1 MISYEETLSR
11 CLEALREGRDLED
24 VIASL
29 PERYAAR
36 LRADATLAAET
47 RRLAAAVPPPRDD
60 ARRLASAR
68 MHAELTA
75 VRTARATPPRS
86 VWSGFGLPRFAIA
99 GFALAA
105 VLVAASFFLT
115 TSNGGDGTVEAATL
129 EGVVVASGDG
139 SLTVQT
145 LDTLEQV
152 TVPLDAQLSDE
163 SGAKLDLASIEVGQ
177 VVVIKGNRPRGG
189 PVSAVNIKRL
199 LNGLPGWCT
208 DEPARCRQIA
218 QNLQEALKHC
228 QDKPQACPGLQE
240 RIDALIAQVG
250 DVAALEEL
258 KQRCREAGEASCQ
271 DFVSSCRLHPDL
283 CLAPDPPGPVIDR
296 LDEARD
302 RLLALQRLC
311 SDRDTKACRQIA
323 QICASHPVL
332 CPEKPREPA
341 NAPLNTPATP
351 RPAPT
356 ATPTTQRLAPTATPI
371 KDTRPTR

>member
-1 MISYEETLSR
+1 MMSYEEALNR
-11 CLEALREGRDLED
+11 CLEALRDGRDLED

-29 PERYAAR
+29 PERYADR

-47 RRLAAAVPPPRDD
+47 RRIAAAVPPPRDD
-60 ARRLASAR
+60 ARRLAAAR

-75 VRTARATPPRS
+75 VRNERAAPAGS
-86 VWSGFGLPRFAIA
+86 FWSGFGLPRFAIA
-99 GFALAA
+99 GLALAA

-177 VVVIKGNRPRGG
+177 VVVIQGKRPRGG
-189 PVSAVNIKRL
+189 AVSAVNIKRL
-199 LNGLPGWCT
+199 LSGLPGWCT
-208 DEPARCRQIA
+208 DAPARCRQIA
-218 QNLQEALKHC
+218 QNLQEAQKRC
-228 QDKPQACPGLQE
+228 NSNPQACPALKE
-240 RIDALIAQVG
+240 RIDALIGEVG

-283 CLAPDPPGPVIDR
+283 CIAPDPPGPVIDR

-332 CPEKPREPA
+332 CPDAPRQPA
-341 NAPLNTPATP
+341 NAPSAAPATP
-351 RPAPT
+351 RSAPT
-356 ATPTTQRLAPTATPI
+356 ATPVKERVAPTATPV